1 MNPKKIFIFIVSIF
15 ATLLLLTFISREYTN
30 EQSAVVSGVKVGALE
45 IKYPTF
51 KEIIKPKKKITNDK
65 AVAVIQGTSIPTQ
78 KEENAD
84 SVSGNRPKLL
94 VLPKKERALKDSL
107 RLYLLSE
114 KPKLIS
120 NIEGKIYYPAPAED
134 FVQKLH
140 NKLSQKKCKIL
151 HFGDSKIEG
160 DRITGYLRN
169 WLQVIYGG
177 TGPGYFSIKMP
188 YNQQSIREETSGDWY
203 RYALFNSEQRRKK
216 ELLKTNQYGL
226 YANVS
231 RFTPIE
237 SQDTTIIK
245 SASFT
250 IKPSYAYYNR
260 LAQYSIMNIYYG
272 NCTSP
277 TTITVYENDTQI
289 RKESLKADGKYH
301 NYQVSFTNTPQ
312 KIKVELSSR
321 ISPDF
326 YGVSLESEKGIRM
339 DNIPTRGDSGFHFTK
354 LQSTFDMMSN
364 DVKPDIFIFQYGGN
378 LVPSLTK
385 DKISASVKRIITN
398 IKWVKR
404 RNPDALF
411 IWIGPSDMLQRDTQ
425 TSYDIIPDLIEEMKK
440 QSLENGIA
448 FWSMY
453 EAMGGKNSMKIWY
466 DNKLGSGDFTHFTES
481 GTERI
486 SELLFES
493 LLKDLLTVQ
502 SPEMYK

>member
-1 MNPKKIFIFIVSIF
+1 MNPKKIFLFIICTF
-15 ATLLLLTFISREYTN
+15 IALLFLTLLSREYTN
-30 EQSAVVSGVKVGALE
+30 DQTAIVSGVKVGSVE
-45 IKYPTF
+45 IKYPTI
-51 KEIIKPKKKITNDK
+51 KEILHPKEKVTNDK
-65 AVAVIQGTSIPTQ
+65 AEAVIHGTSIPTQ
-78 KEENAD
+78 EEKIID
-84 SVSGNRPKLL
+84 SVSGHQPKLL

-107 RLYLLSE
+107 RLYLLAE
-114 KPKLIS
+114 KPKLLS

-140 NKLSQKKCKIL
+140 DKLSQKKCKIL

-160 DRITGYLRN
+160 DRITSYLRN
-169 WLQVIYGG
+169 WLQIIYGG

-188 YNQQSIREETSGDWY
+188 YNQQSVREEISGDWY
-203 RYALFNSEQRRKK
+203 RYALFNADQRRKK
-216 ELLKTNQYGL
+216 ELLKNNQYGL

-231 RFTPIE
+231 RFTPVE
-237 SQDTTIIK
+237 LQDTTSVK
-245 SASFT
+245 NASFT

-272 NCTSP
+272 NCISP
-277 TTITVYENDTQI
+277 TTITVYENDNQI
-289 RKESLKADGKYH
+289 RKETLKADGKYH
-301 NYQVSFTNTPQ
+301 NYQVTFNSTPK
-312 KIKVELSSR
+312 KIKVELASK

-326 YGVSLESEKGIRM
+326 YGVSLESAKGVQI

-354 LQSTFDMMSN
+354 LQNTFDAMSN
-364 DVKPDIFIFQYGGN
+364 DIKPDIFIFQYGGN

-404 RNPDALF
+404 RNPNALC
-411 IWIGPSDMLQRDTQ
+411 IWIGPSDMLKRDTQ
-425 TSYDIIPDLIEEMKK
+425 TSYDILPEFIEEMKK

-448 FWSMY
+448 YWSMY

-466 DNKLGSGDFTHFTES
+466 DNKLGSGDFTHFTET

-486 SELLFES
+486 SELLFEA

-502 SPEMYK
+502 SPEMYQ